1 MPQPMPLYFALLVD
15 VLDRVERL
23 ANAAD
28 ALAHDLAGAEL
39 VAGIEDVS
47 LADVP
52 AVHADRLGQH
62 VHDAFHRELRL
73 VAAEAAH
80 RAAVRIVRVDG
91 LGLDVDVRNAVHAA
105 RVARG
110 AQRALG
116 ARRVIAAGIRDDA
129 RPQREQMSVGIG
141 ADRQLRS
148 SSRGA

>member
-15 VLDRVERL
+15 VLDGVERL

-28 ALAHDLAGAEL
+28 ALAHHLAGPEL
-39 VAGIEDVS
+39 VAGIEDVP

-52 AVHADRLGQH
+52 AVHADLLGQH

-80 RAAVRIVRVDG
+80 RAGVRVVGVDR
-91 LGLDVDVRNAVHAA
+91 LGVDVDVRHAVHAA

-116 ARRVIAAGIRDDA
+116 ARRVIAAGIGDDA

-141 ADRQLRS
+141 ADGERRS
-148 SSRGA
+148 SSHGA